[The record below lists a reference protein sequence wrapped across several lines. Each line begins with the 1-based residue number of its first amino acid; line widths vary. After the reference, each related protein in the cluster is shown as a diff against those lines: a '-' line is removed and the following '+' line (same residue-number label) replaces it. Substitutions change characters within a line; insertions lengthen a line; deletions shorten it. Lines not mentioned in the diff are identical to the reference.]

1 MKRIYL
7 FLIAIALIIAIPI
20 ISYGYD
26 GRFYSIDLPEGY
38 KEHNAESTIDETSI
52 VFRKS
57 NASAAFGLK
66 GDIQI
71 SAEKTS
77 SGKKTVNGAL
87 KSPAGPSDTNSSKDS
102 EVISTETIRLDGE
115 KGVKSVK
122 KENGKFIISYQVATN
137 TKLVTVLI
145 SSDNADDPEFEQIVN
160 SLKIKKSVIDYWQLI
175 LVGIVLLIIL
185 NAIIGKV
192 KGKGDNGDFLSR

>member
-1 MKRIYL
+1 M
-7 FLIAIALIIAIPI
+7 
-20 ISYGYD
+20 
-26 GRFYSIDLPEGY
+26 
-38 KEHNAESTIDETSI
+38 
-52 VFRKS
+52 
-57 NASAAFGLK
+57 
-66 GDIQI
+66 
-71 SAEKTS
+71 
-77 SGKKTVNGAL
+77 
-87 KSPAGPSDTNSSKDS
+87 
-102 EVISTETIRLDGE
+102 
-115 KGVKSVK
+115 
-122 KENGKFIISYQVATN
+122 FIISYQVATN